1 MEFRISEEVWS
12 SKKVRFSHLKVFGCV
27 FIFIFLFYFILF
39 FIYVNIDS
47 DACSKLDAKSKI
59 CIFIA
64 MVMRN
69 LASNFG
75 MNKTEKSSEA

>member
-27 FIFIFLFYFILF
+27 F
-39 FIYVNIDS
+39 YVNIDS
-47 DACSKLDAKSKI
+47 NAYSKLDAKSKI

-69 LASNFG
+69 LASSFG
-75 MNKTEKSSEA
+75 MNKTEKSSEAEM

>member
-27 FIFIFLFYFILF
+27 FIFYYFYLFIF
-39 FIYVNIDS
+39 YVNIDS

-75 MNKTEKSSEA
+75 MNKTEKASEA

>member
-27 FIFIFLFYFILF
+27 FF
-39 FIYVNIDS
+39 FFNVNIDS